1 MGVSRTTGV
10 LPLVWQLSWAE
21 KRKIIEGVARGLR
34 HAHKSGVVHRDVR
47 PLSVVVTPDEV
58 VKLVNFDLARIESAP
73 ADVALENIKER
84 LHPAYTAP
92 EVLRDPASAN
102 QASDVYSLGILLY
115 ELITSRQ
122 PYKHVDE
129 VIKRKKVPLNLDFL
143 MKEFATPGSEDFMAH
158 PKDAVDTIA
167 RMCSFDPAE
176 RYTNMT
182 GVIEDLQIIGD

>member
-1 MGVSRTTGV
+1 M
-10 LPLVWQLSWAE
+10 
-21 KRKIIEGVARGLR
+21 
-34 HAHKSGVVHRDVR
+34 
-47 PLSVVVTPDEV
+47 

-143 MKEFATPGSEDFMAH
+143 MKEFEHPGKNAVTATQTRIQRGEGRRRRRR
-158 PKDAVDTIA
+158 V
-167 RMCSFDPAE
+167 
-176 RYTNMT
+176 
-182 GVIEDLQIIGD
+182 GVA